1 MLPGSMLAAAIA
13 ALASRARAQ
22 YGFGGSGTYY
32 GAGAAGLIGSGYGNM
47 GYGNMGYGNM
57 GYGNMGYGNMGYGNM
72 GYGNMGYA
80 GAGYAGVGYSG
91 MGYSNMGYSG
101 ASMGGMSSPWA
112 YGNAGGYIPTG
123 MGHGIIQGASTS
135 GAIIQGPSGTI
146 IAAPQS
152 AGSIVF

>member
-32 GAGAAGLIGSGYGNM
+32 GAGAAGLIGS
-47 GYGNMGYGNM
+47 
-57 GYGNMGYGNMGYGNM
+57 GYGNM

>member
-1 MLPGSMLAAAIA
+1 MLSGSTLAAAIA
-13 ALASRARAQ
+13 ALASCASAQ
-22 YGFGGSGTYY
+22 YAYGGSGAYF
-32 GAGAAGLIGSGYGNM
+32 GAGASGYSGSM
-47 GYGNMGYGNM
+47 
-57 GYGNMGYGNMGYGNM
+57 
-72 GYGNMGYA
+72 MGYA
-80 GAGYAGVGYSG
+80 GAGYAGVGFPG
-91 MGYSNMGYSG
+91 MGYSNMGYYG
-101 ASMGGMSSPWA
+101 ANMGGISSPWA

>member
-32 GAGAAGLIGSGYGNM
+32 GAGAAGLIGS
-47 GYGNMGYGNM
+47 

>member
-1 MLPGSMLAAAIA
+1 MLPGSMLAAAIV

-22 YGFGGSGTYY
+22 YGFGGSGAYY
-32 GAGAAGLIGSGYGNM
+32 GAGAAGYIGS
-47 GYGNMGYGNM
+47 
-57 GYGNMGYGNMGYGNM
+57 

-80 GAGYAGVGYSG
+80 GAGYAGVGYPG
-91 MGYSNMGYSG
+91 MGYSNMGYYG
-101 ASMGGMSSPWA
+101 ANMGGISSPLA

>member
-22 YGFGGSGTYY
+22 YGFGGSGAYY

-57 GYGNMGYGNMGYGNM
+57 GY
-72 GYGNMGYA
+72 A
-80 GAGYAGVGYSG
+80 GAGYAGVGYPG

>member
-1 MLPGSMLAAAIA
+1 M
-13 ALASRARAQ
+13 
-22 YGFGGSGTYY
+22 
-32 GAGAAGLIGSGYGNM
+32 
-47 GYGNMGYGNM
+47 
-57 GYGNMGYGNMGYGNM
+57 
-72 GYGNMGYA
+72 MGYA
-80 GAGYAGVGYSG
+80 GAGYAGVGFPG
-91 MGYSNMGYSG
+91 MGYSNMGYSNMGYSNMGYSNMGYSNMGYYG
-101 ASMGGMSSPWA
+101 ANMGGISSPWA

>member
-1 MLPGSMLAAAIA
+1 MLPGSMLTATIA
-13 ALASRARAQ
+13 ALALRAQAQ
-22 YGFGGSGTYY
+22 YGFGGTEAYY
-32 GAGAAGLIGSGYGNM
+32 GAGAAGYIGS
-47 GYGNMGYGNM
+47 
-57 GYGNMGYGNMGYGNM
+57 GYGNM

-80 GAGYAGVGYSG
+80 GAGYAGVGYPG
-91 MGYSNMGYSG
+91 MGYSNMGYYG
-101 ASMGGMSSPWA
+101 ANMGGMSSPLA

>member
-32 GAGAAGLIGSGYGNM
+32 GAGAAGLIGS

>member
-22 YGFGGSGTYY
+22 YGFGGSGAYY
-32 GAGAAGLIGSGYGNM
+32 GAGAAGLIGS
-47 GYGNMGYGNM
+47 

>member
-1 MLPGSMLAAAIA
+1 MLAAAIA

-22 YGFGGSGTYY
+22 YGFGGSGAYY
-32 GAGAAGLIGSGYGNM
+32 GAGAAGLIGS
-47 GYGNMGYGNM
+47 
-57 GYGNMGYGNMGYGNM
+57 GYGNM

>member
-1 MLPGSMLAAAIA
+1 MLLGSMLAAAIA

-22 YGFGGSGTYY
+22 YGFGGSGAYY

-47 GYGNMGYGNM
+47 GYGNMGY
-57 GYGNMGYGNMGYGNM
+57 
-72 GYGNMGYA
+72 A
-80 GAGYAGVGYSG
+80 GAGYAGVGYPGMGYSNMG
-91 MGYSNMGYSG
+91 YSNMGYSNMGYSNMGYSG